1 MNKDFQLNENARF
14 IFPYNNHLYRVSINI
29 INGLIL
35 LEEIHN
41 TEDTD
46 IDIKGIISIPYIED
60 KDTPSKVEALI
71 EATED
76 KEVVEDTNTN
86 KEDSNA

>member
-29 INGLIL
+29 NNGLIL

-46 IDIKGIISIPYIED
+46 IDIKGIIMLRDVED
-60 KDTPSKVEALI
+60 NTKENKVEALI
-71 EATED
+71 EAT
-76 KEVVEDTNTN
+76 N

>member
-1 MNKDFQLNENARF
+1 MTAKDFQLNENARF

-46 IDIKGIISIPYIED
+46 IDIKGIIMLRDVEG
-60 KDTPSKVEALI
+60 KDSPSKVEALI
-71 EATED
+71 EATEN
-76 KEVVEDTNTN
+76 KEVIEDTN